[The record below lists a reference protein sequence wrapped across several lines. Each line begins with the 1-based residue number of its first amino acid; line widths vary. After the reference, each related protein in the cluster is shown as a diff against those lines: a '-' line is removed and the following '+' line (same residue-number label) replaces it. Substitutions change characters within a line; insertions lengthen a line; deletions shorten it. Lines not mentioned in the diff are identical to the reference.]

1 MLVRAERESAEA
13 RCRLGECYERGE
25 WSLEVDVDKAFEL
38 YRESASEGDAGG
50 MYNLGRC
57 YLEGIGV
64 EKDRDRARLWLGLA
78 SAEKGDFCGYAVR
91 ADEMLGTLKQ

>member
-1 MLVRAERESAEA
+1 MLVRAAKESAEA

-25 WSLEVDVDKAFEL
+25 WGLDADVTKAFEL

-57 YLEGIGV
+57 YLEGIGI
-64 EKDRDRARLWLGLA
+64 EKDMDTARLWLGLS
-78 SAEKGDFCGYAVR
+78 SAEKGDFWGYAIK
-91 ADEMLGTLKQ
+91 ADEMLGTLNK